1 MNSNEKSC
9 NPIRP
14 VSIPIII
21 QTSSQGQEEVFGLR
35 MPHEV
40 IHMEKSDS
48 ESRATAKQVAYIQ
61 TLKRDLGEKHLEII
75 EGELS
80 IEKASAV
87 IDGLLSKVGRNGV
100 EIKRL
105 RKINEPRLGMAMKE
119 CFKVWRKYC
128 RDIYETKRERFKK
141 EVIETYWL
149 FTEIAEALEQTQ
161 RKVADKGH
169 ASRGN

>member
-40 IHMEKSDS
+40 IHMKIPDRQNS
-48 ESRATAKQVAYIQ
+48 ATAKQVAYIQ
-61 TLKRDLGEKHLEII
+61 TLKHDLGEENLEII
-75 EGELS
+75 EDELS
-80 IEKASAV
+80 VEQASAV
-87 IDGLLSKVGRNGV
+87 IDGLLSKMRRNGV
-100 EIKRL
+100 KIKRP

-128 RDIYETKRERFKK
+128 KDIYETKRARFKK

-149 FTEIAEALEQTQ
+149 FTEIAEALEQSQ
-161 RKVADKGH
+161 RKVADKDH
-169 ASRGN
+169 VRRGN

>member
-1 MNSNEKSC
+1 
-9 NPIRP
+9 
-14 VSIPIII
+14 
-21 QTSSQGQEEVFGLR
+21 
-35 MPHEV
+35 
-40 IHMEKSDS
+40 MEKLDS

-61 TLKRDLGEKHLEII
+61 TLKHDLGEEHLEII

-87 IDGLLSKVGRNGV
+87 IDGLLSKMGRNGV
-100 EIKRL
+100 EIKRP

-128 RDIYETKRERFKK
+128 KDIYETKRERFKK
-141 EVIETYWL
+141 EVTETYWL
-149 FTEIAEALEQTQ
+149 FTEIAEALEQSQ

-169 ASRGN
+169 MSRSN